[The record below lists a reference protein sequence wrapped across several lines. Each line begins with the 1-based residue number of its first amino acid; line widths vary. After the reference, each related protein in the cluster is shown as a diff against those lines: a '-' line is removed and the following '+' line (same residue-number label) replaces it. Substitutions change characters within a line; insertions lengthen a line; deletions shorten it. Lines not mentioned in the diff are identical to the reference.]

1 MSGDKGR
8 ARGLGRGLSALLGD
22 ETYEPA
28 DARGARTVPIESLEP
43 GRFQPRRRIVEE
55 DLRDLAQSIAAKGI
69 LQPILV
75 RAFAD
80 DPGRFEIIA
89 GERRWR
95 AAQLARLHEVP
106 VTVKALT
113 DREAMEIALI
123 ENLQRQDLSP
133 LDEAEG
139 YRRLVAEYGH
149 TQEALADSIGKSR
162 SHVANTLRLLAL
174 PDGVK
179 AMLDAGL
186 LTAGH
191 ARCLLTAADPEAMA
205 RTVARRGLNVRQTE
219 RLAAQSR
226 AEPGEQPASAHGRT
240 PAKPADTAALERDL
254 SARLGLDV
262 EIRHRGGAGSV
273 VLHYRTLDQL
283 DDVLKRLTARSGGGD
298 ALGDT
303 DLAFD
308 SDAPVTA

>member
-28 DARGARTVPIESLEP
+28 AARGARTVPIESLEP

-80 DPGRFEIIA
+80 DPGRYEIIA

-191 ARCLLTAADPEAMA
+191 ARSLLTAADPEALA

-226 AEPGEQPASAHGRT
+226 AEPASARGRA
-240 PAKPADTAALERDL
+240 PAKAADTAALERDL

-298 ALGDT
+298 ETGET
-303 DLAFD
+303 HRPFD
-308 SDAPVTA
+308 SDASFTA